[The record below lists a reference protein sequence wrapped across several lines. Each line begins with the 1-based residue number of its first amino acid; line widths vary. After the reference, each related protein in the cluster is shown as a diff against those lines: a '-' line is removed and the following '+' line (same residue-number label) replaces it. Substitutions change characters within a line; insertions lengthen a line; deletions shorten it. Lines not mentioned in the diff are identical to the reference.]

1 MRRSLELAH
10 ATMVDRKLENGITV
24 RTACC
29 FGYSS
34 EVALHLYE
42 GQHRTVVALFD
53 LRSQGVSL
61 RRSAD
66 CDIDLSLLAQVY
78 GGGGHAA
85 ASGFAIA
92 DLRRLPAERLA
103 EILGNQIEKS

>member
-1 MRRSLELAH
+1 
-10 ATMVDRKLENGITV
+10 
-24 RTACC
+24 
-29 FGYSS
+29 
-34 EVALHLYE
+34 
-42 GQHRTVVALFD
+42 VVALFD

-66 CDIDLSLLAQVY
+66 CDIDLSVLAQAY

-85 ASGFAIA
+85 ASGFLIP

-103 EILGNQIEKS
+103 EILGDQLEKSQL